1 MSKTLTGLRYRLCPH
16 PGQERILARSAG
28 ACRWLWNWALAY
40 REDLWLA
47 ARSAGATGFRC
58 SVGYVHLSSLLP
70 GLKEQFPW
78 LSEAPHHTLQSTLR
92 DLDRAFAS
100 FFAGR
105 SGYPRYRRK
114 GEGDSIR
121 FPDPKQFAVDGD
133 WVRLPKLGWTRF
145 RLSRPVT
152 GKVRNITLSREA
164 SHWSVS
170 FCVEGQFSLPNLGLP
185 AVGLDLGA
193 AQSVTASN
201 GSVVSFPVATPTEER
216 RLRWLQR
223 QASRRVKGSKRRRRA
238 ISGIARLRR
247 HLADRRRDAAH
258 KLSTKL
264 ATRHASIVVED
275 LNLRRMTAS
284 AAGTIESPG
293 KNVRRKSRLNRR
305 MLAQGLYDFRRM
317 LAYKCERSGARLIAV
332 DPAFTSQTCS
342 QCRHCAPGNRKSQA
356 VFQCAA
362 CGYHTNADLNA
373 ALNILAAGQAVTAQ
387 GGSGVTPADELR
399 THPRK
404 RLPRQFAPTG
414 IPANAAAAA

>member
-28 ACRWLWNWALAY
+28 ACRGLWNRALAY
-40 REDLWLA
+40 REELWLA
-47 ARSAGATGFRC
+47 ARSAGATGFRG
-58 SVGYVHLSSLLP
+58 SAGYVHLSSLLP
-70 GLKEQFPW
+70 GLKKQFPW
-78 LSEAPHHTLQSTLR
+78 LSEAPHHTLQATLR
-92 DLDRAFAS
+92 DLDRAFGS
-100 FFAGR
+100 FFAGK

-114 GEGDSIR
+114 GEDDSIR

-133 WVRLPKLGWTRF
+133 WVKLPKLGWTRF
-145 RLSRPVT
+145 RLSRPIA
-152 GKVRNITLSREA
+152 GKVRNITLSRDG

-170 FCVEGQFSLPNLGLP
+170 FCVEGQFSLPNMGLP

-201 GSVVSFPVATPTEER
+201 GVVVSFPVATPAEER

-223 QASRRVKGSKRRRRA
+223 QASRRRKGSSRRRQT
-238 ISGIARLRR
+238 IECIARLRR
-247 HLADRRRDAAH
+247 HLANRRRDAAH
-258 KLSTKL
+258 KLSTRL
-264 ATRHASIVVED
+264 ATTHGAIVIED
-275 LNLRRMTAS
+275 LSVRRMTAS
-284 AAGTIESPG
+284 AAGTIEEPG
-293 KNVRRKSRLNRR
+293 RNVRRKSQLNRR
-305 MLAQGLYDFRRM
+305 MLAQGLSDFRRM
-317 LAYKCERSGARLIAV
+317 LAYKCGRSGARLVAV

-342 QCRHCAPGNRKSQA
+342 QCKHCAQGNRKSQA

-404 RLPRQFAPTG
+404 RLQARPAPTG
-414 IPANAAAAA
+414 IPIKAAAAA

>member
-145 RLSRPVT
+145 RLSRPVA

-201 GSVVSFPVATPTEER
+201 GSVVSFPVATPPEER

-264 ATRHASIVVED
+264 ATTHASIVVED

-284 AAGTIESPG
+284 AAGTVESPG
-293 KNVRRKSRLNRR
+293 KNVRSKSGLNRR

-342 QCRHCAPGNRKSQA
+342 QCKHCAPGNRKSQA

-414 IPANAAAAA
+414 IPAKAAAAA